1 MDHTLTIHSRKNP
14 QKQRKTMKT
23 QHKTIIITTI
33 LLFII
38 ILNLYI
44 FRQQIKQYTYG
55 MLTNSYFTIDELCAS
70 ETAKKNNIDNSPAP
84 AISDNL
90 QALIDNVL
98 DPAREEFGSTVWVN
112 SGYRS
117 KQLNRL
123 VGGTNNSQH
132 TTGQAADITTKTKEG
147 NQKLFTI
154 LIQQNN
160 YDQIIWEGGGSW
172 IHVSYNP
179 NGQNRKQIL
188 AQNNNGTYTNI
199 KTNWQTHIA

>member
-1 MDHTLTIHSRKNP
+1 MDDHFTIHSRKNLH
-14 QKQRKTMKT
+14 KKIKTMKPP
-23 QHKTIIITTI
+23 KNLIIIATI
-33 LLFII
+33 LLLII
-38 ILNLYI
+38 TLNIYI
-44 FRQQIKQYTYG
+44 YRQQIKQYTYG

-70 ETAKKNNIDNSPAP
+70 ETAKKNNIDNSPSP

-117 KQLNRL
+117 KQLNLL
-123 VGGTNNSQH
+123 VGGVDDSQH
-132 TTGQAADITTKTKEG
+132 TTGQAADITTKTKKG

-154 LIQQNN
+154 LVQQNN
-160 YDQIIWEGGGSW
+160 YDQIIWEGGGAW

-188 AQNNNGTYTNI
+188 AQNNNGTYSNI